1 VSEKKADKSRY
12 WVTYLIKDFEVGETF
27 KPTARHL
34 TILTWFVT
42 ELETDEVIK
51 SFKEQFSGEEK
62 FKITIGEHTEFKNSR
77 KIEINLVLDS
87 GELQNLHKKALGWF
101 NLLNARWA
109 VKSPYV
115 GEQYIPHIRRRAG
128 HNLSEGETLEI
139 SSLTL
144 VCANRRGD
152 DVRNVIAKVNFK

>member
-12 WVTYLIKDFEVGETF
+12 WVTYLIKDFEVGET
-27 KPTARHL
+27 
-34 TILTWFVT
+34 
-42 ELETDEVIK
+42 
-51 SFKEQFSGEEK
+51 
-62 FKITIGEHTEFKNSR
+62 
-77 KIEINLVLDS
+77 
-87 GELQNLHKKALGWF
+87 LGWF